1 MRCTFLGGMVS
12 KVMVIIRIAAVAIVI
27 CLLLGTLVPLSG
39 QGPAPAISDS
49 AFWEMTTE
57 FSEEG
62 GTFRYENLLSNET
75 SYQKI
80 IPALKRVVRGDAYIG
95 VGPEQNFTY
104 IAAIEPKISFIVDIR
119 RQNMLELLMSKA
131 LFELSNDRADFV
143 SRLFS
148 RQRPEGLSAGSSADE
163 IFKSYSA
170 EACSAQ
176 LLDHNIRK
184 VADRLTV
191 RHGFSLVEDDRKT
204 IQHVLE
210 TFCTA
215 GPQIDYGFVNAPS
228 TLTAPSYAELMAA
241 TDGRGQNWGYLA
253 DEEAFDRIR
262 KMQLNNLI
270 VPLVGNFAGKK
281 TIRSV
286 GQYLKMRHLTV
297 AAFYISNVE
306 QYLNEAQKAAFR
318 SNVATLPI
326 THLSRLVRFTPP
338 ESTTMIPM
346 SLFILDSNS
355 LFHLLSS
362 GSR

>member
-1 MRCTFLGGMVS
+1 MVS
-12 KVMVIIRIAAVAIVI
+12 KVMVTIRIAAVGIVT
-27 CLLLGTLVPLSG
+27 CLMLGTFVPLRG
-39 QGPAPAISDS
+39 QGPASSISDS
-49 AFWEMTTE
+49 AFWEMITG

-62 GTFRYENLLSNET
+62 GTFRYENLLSNEN
-75 SYQKI
+75 SYQRI

-119 RQNMLELLMSKA
+119 RQNMLELLMYKA
-131 LFELSNDRADFV
+131 LFELSNDRVDFV

-148 RQRPEGLSAGSSADE
+148 RQRPEGLNADSSPEE

-170 EACSAQ
+170 EVCIRQ
-176 LLDHNIRK
+176 LLDHTLHK
-184 VADRLTV
+184 VTDRLTV
-191 RHGFSLVEDDRKT
+191 RHGFSLTEDDRKT

-210 TFCTA
+210 TFCSA

-228 TLTAPSYAELMAA
+228 TLTAPSYAELMTAS
-241 TDGRGQNWGYLA
+241 DGMGQNWSYLA
-253 DEEAFDRIR
+253 SEEPFDRVR
-262 KMQLNNLI
+262 NMQLNNLI
-270 VPLVGNFAGKK
+270 VPLVGNFAGNK

-286 GQYLKMRHLTV
+286 GQYLKMHNLTV
-297 AAFYISNVE
+297 SAFYISNVE
-306 QYLNEAQKAAFR
+306 QYLNETQKVAFR

-326 THLSRLVRFTPP
+326 THSSRLIRFTPP
-338 ESTTMIPM
+338 ESTTLSPL
-346 SLFILDSNS
+346 SLFRLDSNS

>member
-1 MRCTFLGGMVS
+1 MVS
-12 KVMVIIRIAAVAIVI
+12 KGVVTIRIAAVGIVTY
-27 CLLLGTLVPLSG
+27 LLLGILVPLRG
-39 QGPAPAISDS
+39 EGPLPPISDS
-49 AFWEMTTE
+49 AFWEMITG

-75 SYQKI
+75 SYQRI

-119 RQNMLELLMSKA
+119 RQNMLELLMYKA
-131 LFELSNDRADFV
+131 LFELSNDRVDFV

-148 RQRPEGLSAGSSADE
+148 RQRPEGLNAGSTAE
-163 IFKSYSA
+163 ETFKSYSA
-170 EACSAQ
+170 EVCSPH

-184 VADRLTV
+184 VSDRLTV
-191 RHGFSLVEDDRKT
+191 RHGFALTEDDRKT
-204 IQHVLE
+204 IEHVLE

-228 TLTAPSYAELMAA
+228 TLTAPSYAQLMAA
-241 TDGRGQNWGYLA
+241 TDGKGQNWGYLA

-262 KMQLNNLI
+262 KMQMNNLI

-281 TIRSV
+281 TIRAV
-286 GQYLKMRHLTV
+286 GQYLKMRSLTV

-306 QYLNEAQKAAFR
+306 QYLNEDQKAAFR

-326 THLSRLVRFTPP
+326 THWSRVIRFTPP
-338 ESTTMIPM
+338 ESTTMTPL
-346 SLFILDSNS
+346 SVFVPESGS

>member
-1 MRCTFLGGMVS
+1 MRCTFLGRMVS

-27 CLLLGTLVPLSG
+27 CLLLGTLVPLRG
-39 QGPAPAISDS
+39 EGPLPPISDS
-49 AFWEMTTE
+49 GFWEMITG

-62 GTFRYENLLSNET
+62 GTFRYENLVSNET
-75 SYQKI
+75 SYQRI

-104 IAAIEPKISFIVDIR
+104 IAAIEPKIAFIVDIR
-119 RQNMLELLMSKA
+119 RQNMLELLMYKA

-148 RQRPEGLSAGSSADE
+148 RQRPEGLIAGSAADE
-163 IFKSYSA
+163 IFESYSA
-170 EACSAQ
+170 EVCSPQ
-176 LLDHNIRK
+176 LLEHNIHK
-184 VADRLTV
+184 VIDRLTV
-191 RHGFSLVEDDRKT
+191 RHGFALTEDDRKT
-204 IQHVLE
+204 LEHVLE
-210 TFCTA
+210 SFCTA

-241 TDGRGQNWGYLA
+241 TDGRGQSWGYLA
-253 DEEAFDRIR
+253 DEEAFERVR
-262 KMQLNNLI
+262 KMQMNNLI

-281 TIRSV
+281 TIRTV
-286 GQYLKMRHLTV
+286 GQYLKMRQLTV

-306 QYLNEAQKAAFR
+306 QYLNDAQKTAFR

-326 THLSRLVRFTPP
+326 THSSRLVRFTPP
-338 ESTTMIPM
+338 ESTTMTPM
-346 SLFILDSNS
+346 SVFAQDSNS

-362 GSR
+362 GR